1 MSRFASGKFAKRISD
16 RSGMAFPYNEMVEE
30 WTGAR
35 VHYTEYESKHPQL
48 EPRPIVQDPQ
58 SLQNARGQIAVSR
71 VFVGGANGP
80 ISSGRTIVKP
90 DGADA
95 PYDGK
100 GFGIGVKQFET
111 ADQVVTHTRAVG
123 STFAITT
130 KNMMAL
136 ELQAPTR
143 PAEVAINRWK
153 CYSEYIMTDYSD
165 LLSNVRDYTETSS
178 DILSDSIINQF
189 IISTEDKLRRTV
201 DLTVTT
207 EDMTL
212 LHLL

>member
-30 WTGAR
+30 WTGAI
-35 VHYTEYESKHPQL
+35 VHYTEYEPKHPQL

-80 ISSGRTIVKP
+80 ISGGRTVVKP

-100 GFGIGVKQFET
+100 GFGLAVNQFET
-111 ADQVVTHTRAVG
+111 ADQVVTHTRADG
-123 STFAITT
+123 STFTITT
-130 KNMMAL
+130 KSMMPL
-136 ELQAPTR
+136 ELQAPKKPTR
-143 PAEVAINRWK
+143 
-153 CYSEYIMTDYSD
+153 
-165 LLSNVRDYTETSS
+165 LLSSVGNVTVSTS
-178 DILSDSIINQF
+178 
-189 IISTEDKLRRTV
+189 
-201 DLTVTT
+201 
-207 EDMTL
+207 
-212 LHLL
+212 

>member
-30 WTGAR
+30 WTGAI
-35 VHYTEYESKHPQL
+35 VHYTEYEPKHPQL

-80 ISSGRTIVKP
+80 ISGGRTVVKP

-100 GFGIGVKQFET
+100 GFGLAVNQFET
-111 ADQVVTHTRAVG
+111 ADQVVTHTRADG
-123 STFAITT
+123 STFTITT
-130 KNMMAL
+130 KSMMPL
-136 ELQAPTR
+136 ELQAPKKPTR
-143 PAEVAINRWK
+143 LISAVG
-153 CYSEYIMTDYSD
+153 
-165 LLSNVRDYTETSS
+165 NVTVSTS
-178 DILSDSIINQF
+178 
-189 IISTEDKLRRTV
+189 
-201 DLTVTT
+201 
-207 EDMTL
+207 
-212 LHLL
+212 

>member
-30 WTGAR
+30 WTGAI
-35 VHYTEYESKHPQL
+35 VHYTEYEPKHPQL

-80 ISSGRTIVKP
+80 ISGGRTIVKP

-100 GFGIGVKQFET
+100 GFGLAVNKFET
-111 ADQVVTHTRAVG
+111 ADQVVTHTRADG
-123 STFAITT
+123 STFTITT
-130 KNMMAL
+130 KSMMPL
-136 ELQAPTR
+136 ELQAPKKPTR
-143 PAEVAINRWK
+143 
-153 CYSEYIMTDYSD
+153 
-165 LLSNVRDYTETSS
+165 LLSSVGNVTVSTS
-178 DILSDSIINQF
+178 
-189 IISTEDKLRRTV
+189 
-201 DLTVTT
+201 
-207 EDMTL
+207 
-212 LHLL
+212 

>member
-30 WTGAR
+30 WTGAI
-35 VHYTEYESKHPQL
+35 VHYTEYEPNHPQL

-80 ISSGRTIVKP
+80 ISGGRTIVKP

-100 GFGIGVKQFET
+100 GFGLAVNQFET
-111 ADQVVTHTRAVG
+111 ADQVVTHTRADG
-123 STFAITT
+123 STFTITT
-130 KNMMAL
+130 KSMMPL
-136 ELQAPTR
+136 ELQAPKKPTR
-143 PAEVAINRWK
+143 LISAVG
-153 CYSEYIMTDYSD
+153 
-165 LLSNVRDYTETSS
+165 NVTVSTS
-178 DILSDSIINQF
+178 
-189 IISTEDKLRRTV
+189 
-201 DLTVTT
+201 
-207 EDMTL
+207 
-212 LHLL
+212 

>member
-30 WTGAR
+30 WTGAI
-35 VHYTEYESKHPQL
+35 VHYTEYEPKHPQL

-80 ISSGRTIVKP
+80 ISGGRTIVKP

-100 GFGIGVKQFET
+100 GFGLAVNKFET
-111 ADQVVTHTRAVG
+111 ADQVVTHTRADG
-123 STFAITT
+123 STFTITT
-130 KNMMAL
+130 KSMMPL
-136 ELQAPTR
+136 ELQAPQKPTR
-143 PAEVAINRWK
+143 
-153 CYSEYIMTDYSD
+153 
-165 LLSNVRDYTETSS
+165 LLSAVGNVTVSTS
-178 DILSDSIINQF
+178 
-189 IISTEDKLRRTV
+189 
-201 DLTVTT
+201 
-207 EDMTL
+207 
-212 LHLL
+212 

>member
-30 WTGAR
+30 WTGAI
-35 VHYTEYESKHPQL
+35 VHYTEYEPKHPQL

-80 ISSGRTIVKP
+80 ISGGRTIVKP

-100 GFGIGVKQFET
+100 GFGLAVNRFET
-111 ADQVVTHTRAVG
+111 ADQVVTHTRADG
-123 STFAITT
+123 STFTITT
-130 KNMMAL
+130 KSMMPL
-136 ELQAPTR
+136 ELQAPKKPTR
-143 PAEVAINRWK
+143 LISAVG
-153 CYSEYIMTDYSD
+153 
-165 LLSNVRDYTETSS
+165 NVTVSTS
-178 DILSDSIINQF
+178 
-189 IISTEDKLRRTV
+189 
-201 DLTVTT
+201 
-207 EDMTL
+207 
-212 LHLL
+212 